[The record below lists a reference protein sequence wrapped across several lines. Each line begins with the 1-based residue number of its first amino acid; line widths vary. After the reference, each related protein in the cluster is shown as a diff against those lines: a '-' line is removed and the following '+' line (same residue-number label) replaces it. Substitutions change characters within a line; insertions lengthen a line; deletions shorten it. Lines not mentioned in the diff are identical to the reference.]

1 MQLMDSR
8 CDKDNLSKL
17 CAFAARNEWG
27 VGMEK
32 LSYAGVDNCSPL
44 E

>member
-1 MQLMDSR
+1 MPLMDSR

-32 LSYAGVDNCSPL
+32 RTAVAMLVCH
-44 E
+44 